1 MMPCRNCVEPV
12 EKRSRVK
19 IYSRVRLRYNVAAFR
34 RDHDSM
40 AYSRA
45 TWIVD
50 SFKEASRNTG
60 RPLYAWF
67 IVELTITIRWTILN
81 PMASHTQGKSDK
93 PSVVRLKFR
102 TYLSAHNGSTH
113 N

>member
-1 MMPCRNCVEPV
+1 MSERDIGRANTL
-12 EKRSRVK
+12 
-19 IYSRVRLRYNVAAFR
+19 YLRVRLCYNVATFR

-40 AYSRA
+40 AYPRA

-50 SFKEASRNTG
+50 SFKEAPRDTCC
-60 RPLYAWF
+60 PFYAWL
-67 IVELTITIRWTILN
+67 IVELTITIRWTVLN
-81 PMASHTQGKSDK
+81 PMASHTQGKSET
-93 PSVVRLKFR
+93 PSVAKRKYR